1 MGITQ
6 RGNNMITI
14 EGYDTAK
21 IYYFNSVE
29 ELFQFLEM
37 EGEFFFEQNL
47 IYINQRPAF
56 IRR

>member
-1 MGITQ
+1 
-6 RGNNMITI
+6 MITI